1 MAVDRGII
9 ENLREFQEEGEPDF
23 LKELFKVFVSS
34 TPQALELSERAVQD
48 GDLKTAGK
56 ALSPLRSQSGSL
68 GAKRLMTLCTE
79 ADLLSRQNAASTDRF
94 AILLEKIKK
103 EYSDVERELKLILFS

>member
-9 ENLREFQEEGEPDF
+9 ENLREFQEDGEPDF

-34 TPQALELSERAVQD
+34 TPQALELSERAIQD
-48 GDLKTAGK
+48 GDLKAAGRV
-56 ALSPLRSQSGSL
+56 LVPLRSQSGSL

-79 ADLLSRQNAASTDRF
+79 ADLLSRQTAASSDHF
-94 AILLEKIKK
+94 AKLLEKIKK
-103 EYSDVERELKLILFS
+103 EYSEVERELKLILFS